1 MDDTTEV
8 SGSLALDVERLT
20 TYLREHVPGF
30 TGPLQVRRFK
40 GGQSNPTY
48 LLETPR
54 RRYVL
59 RRKPPGLL
67 LASAHAVDREYRV
80 LTALSTLTDVPA
92 PRTYVL
98 CTDDSIIGT
107 WFYVMDHIE
116 GRVFWDSTFPE
127 IPRERR
133 RDYYDAMNAAIASLH
148 RVVPGEVGLADFGK
162 SNAYMA
168 RQIARWSKQY
178 REDEAAG
185 RIESLDRLVD
195 WLPAHLPATEPPPA
209 VVHGDFRAD
218 NLMFHPTEPRVIAI
232 LDWELSTIGDP
243 IADFAYHLMPYRMP
257 TTALPGLLHADLD
270 ALGLP
275 HEGEYV
281 ARYCERTGRDG
292 IPDLDFYV
300 TFCMFR
306 LAGIFH
312 GIRGRVIRGTAVS
325 DKAREYARH
334 VETIADVAWRQAER
348 ASV

>member
-1 MDDTTEV
+1 MDDTTDV
-8 SGSLALDVERLT
+8 SGSLALDVERLE
-20 TYLREHVPGF
+20 TYLHKHLPDF
-30 TGPLQVRRFK
+30 AGPLQVRRFK

-48 LLETPR
+48 LLQTPR
-54 RRYVL
+54 RNYVL
-59 RRKPPGLL
+59 RRKPPGQL

-80 LTALSTLTDVPA
+80 LTALSSFTDVPV
-92 PRTYVL
+92 PRTYLL
-98 CTDDSIIGT
+98 CTDESIIGT
-107 WFYVMDHIE
+107 WFYVMDHVV

-127 IPRERR
+127 ITRNQR
-133 RDYYDAMNAAIASLH
+133 RDYYDAMNGAIASLH
-148 RVVPGEVGLADFGK
+148 RVVPADVGLADFGK

-185 RIESLDRLVD
+185 RIESLDRLVE
-195 WLPAHLPATEPPPA
+195 WLPANLPSVEPAPA
-209 VVHGDFRAD
+209 VVHGDYRAD

-243 IADFAYHLMPYRMP
+243 IADFAYHVMTYRMP
-257 TTALPGLLHADLD
+257 TTALPGLLHTDLD

-275 HEGEYV
+275 HEDEYV

-300 TFCMFR
+300 AFCMFK

-325 DKAREYARH
+325 EKAREYAKH

-348 ASV
+348 ARV